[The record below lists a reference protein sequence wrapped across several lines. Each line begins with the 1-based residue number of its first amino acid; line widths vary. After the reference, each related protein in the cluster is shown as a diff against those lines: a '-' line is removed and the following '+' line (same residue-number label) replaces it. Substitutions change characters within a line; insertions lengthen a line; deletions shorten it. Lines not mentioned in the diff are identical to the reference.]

1 MFLFWKGHRVKLTDR
16 TITVG
21 RRAKNDIVIK
31 GDPFVSKSHCAITNG
46 TLMDLSKNGTKVN
59 GSRVQKVPNHF
70 SWRVICLFLGTT
82 LVENEVPNRDA
93 NGF

>member
-1 MFLFWKGHRVKLTDR
+1 MNPLRVR
-16 TITVG
+16 PCEG
-21 RRAKNDIVIK
+21 REGTNTQLRDSFRHVT